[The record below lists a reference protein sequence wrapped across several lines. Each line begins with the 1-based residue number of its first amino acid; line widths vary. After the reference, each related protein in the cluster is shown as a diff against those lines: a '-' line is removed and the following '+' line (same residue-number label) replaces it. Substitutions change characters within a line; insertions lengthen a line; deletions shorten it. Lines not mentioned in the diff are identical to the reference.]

1 MKIKVALILFLGVCI
16 IGFHGIAQGLS
27 TVNAMNMPQKQSIRA
42 QQSHLKI
49 INAVS
54 AVKHG
59 GTGIITIQGTPNTL
73 YNIRTSYK
81 IENKTV
87 SVIQWRT
94 TDGTGVATFNWIV
107 GNDTIAGTYSATI
120 SGGGDI
126 LNTKHTV
133 LEY

>member
-1 MKIKVALILFLGVCI
+1 MKIKVAWILFLGMCI
-16 IGFHGIAQGLS
+16 IGFPNTGAIS
-27 TVNAMNMPQKQSIRA
+27 TVKASNMPQRQSIIVR
-42 QQSHLKI
+42 SHLKI

-54 AVKHG
+54 VVKHG
-59 GTGIITIQGTPNTL
+59 GTGVITIKGTPNTQ
-73 YNIRTSYK
+73 YNIKTSYK
-81 IENKTV
+81 LENKTV

-107 GNDTIAGTYSATI
+107 GNDTIAGIYPATI

-126 LNTKHTV
+126 LNTSHTV

>member
-1 MKIKVALILFLGVCI
+1 MKIKVAWFLFLGMCI
-16 IGFHGIAQGLS
+16 IGHNS
-27 TVNAMNMPQKQSIRA
+27 TTKAISTAKAVNMPQEQSIIA
-42 QQSHLKI
+42 QSHLKI

-59 GTGIITIQGTPNTL
+59 GTGVITIQGIPNTL
-73 YNIRTSYK
+73 YNIKTSYK

-94 TDGTGVATFNWIV
+94 TDRTGVTTFNWIV
-107 GNDTIAGTYSATI
+107 GNDTIAGTYPATI

-126 LNTKHTV
+126 LNTNHTV
-133 LEY
+133 VKY